1 MDCSFCALNPP
12 RLPPAELANMHYL
25 PDPVLNDDGAYKD
38 LTEVFGTE
46 TTDSDRPS
54 LMSKPQPTESD
65 KKFKHLFVAGIV

>member
-1 MDCSFCALNPP
+1 
-12 RLPPAELANMHYL
+12 MHYL
-25 PDPVLNDDGAYKD
+25 PDPVLNDDGEYKD

-46 TTDSDRPS
+46 TTDSVRPS